1 MLSIYYFIADKYT
14 FNTEGWIFSTAL
26 LVVSICIII
35 LGYNKGINKISA
47 GNNNRTLWQVLFYI
61 GLILISLALFFFY
74 IHFSSFKLPY
84 WFSFLYN
91 WYFNIEV
98 VFLMNL
104 YDLNKLSLEISN
116 LISESMIEFIAK

>member
-74 IHFSSFKLPY
+74 IHFSSFQLPY
-84 WFSFLYN
+84 
-91 WYFNIEV
+91 
-98 VFLMNL
+98 
-104 YDLNKLSLEISN
+104 
-116 LISESMIEFIAK
+116 

>member
-14 FNTEGWIFSTAL
+14 FNTEGWIFSTVL

-35 LGYNKGINKISA
+35 LGYNKGINNISA

-61 GLILISLALFFFY
+61 GLILVSLALFLFY

-91 WYFNIEV
+91 RYFNIEV
-98 VFLMNL
+98 VFLMTL

-116 LISESMIEFIAK
+116 LISESMVEFIAK